1 MGMRVV
7 ALPLAAGGISLLP
20 QWMLL
25 AQRGDGKKNNKKG
38 EEENIMLKIE
48 HLTKSYGE
56 KRAVD
61 DLSLHIAPG
70 EIYGFIGHNGAGKT
84 TTLKSVVGIQQFD
97 QGEIFVGGVS
107 MQKDPLAC
115 KKQLAYIPDNPDL
128 YEYMTGIQFLNFIAD
143 IFGISVQER
152 QEQIHN
158 YADRFELTDDLAQS
172 IAAYSHGMKQKLA
185 IIAAWIHQPKLIVMD
200 EPFVGLD
207 PKAAHLLK
215 GMMREICDQGGAIFF
230 STHVLEV
237 AEKLCDK
244 IAIIKAGRLIRFGTM
259 EEVKGDDSLEDVFLE
274 LEGEEEC

>member
-1 MGMRVV
+1 MVMRVV
-7 ALPLAAGGISLLP
+7 AAGGISLLP

-25 AQRGDGKKNNKKG
+25 AQRGDGKKNNKKE

-56 KRAVD
+56 KKAVD

-107 MQKDPLAC
+107 VQKDPLAC

-143 IFGISVQER
+143 IFGISVQDR
-152 QEQIHN
+152 QERIHN

-185 IIAAWIHQPKLIVMD
+185 IIAAWIHQPRLIVMD